1 MCMCVTVFEQRSHL
15 GLPDEGRPGPSIST
29 KNKCVKSENIHLGT
43 VILVVELPQ
52 VYLSIE
58 ETVQNGPLKRLPD
71 GLK

>member
-1 MCMCVTVFEQRSHL
+1 M
-15 GLPDEGRPGPSIST
+15 
-29 KNKCVKSENIHLGT
+29 HLGT
-43 VILVVELPQ
+43 VILVVELPQKAQ